1 MARAPRPALIAALA
15 LSSGACTPPQYHF
28 QLEDLS
34 VGNPAPPAKILVGE
48 HVVVRAENGGGPDG
62 WRLWARIDVFPV
74 GAVLAGAWVK
84 IATDRN
90 HCEGPATIY
99 RDQERY
105 VVGWWAGLDT
115 RDCSAQP
122 TDPGPTSTITWLG
135 PVCIRDSC
143 ETFRLDDADWP
154 VRQKR

>member
-84 IATDRN
+84 IR
-90 HCEGPATIY
+90 HRPQPLRGPGHDISRPGAL
-99 RDQERY
+99 RGGLVGGPRY
-105 VVGWWAGLDT
+105 PRLLRAAHRPWAYVHDHVA
-115 RDCSAQP
+115 RP
-122 TDPGPTSTITWLG
+122 RVHP
-135 PVCIRDSC
+135 R
-143 ETFRLDDADWP
+143 
-154 VRQKR
+154 